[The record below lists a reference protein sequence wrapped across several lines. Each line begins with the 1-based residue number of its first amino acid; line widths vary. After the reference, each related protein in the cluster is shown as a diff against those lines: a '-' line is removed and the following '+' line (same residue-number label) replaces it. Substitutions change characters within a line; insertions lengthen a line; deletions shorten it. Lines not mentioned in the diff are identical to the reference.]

1 MMRQSNFLI
10 ISAAA
15 FLSATATA
23 PDRLGAQVRRLT
35 DVTADSVPKALV
47 EAVIDPIGA
56 MRMMGGGAR
65 PRLLVGT
72 LPSGLAQRLWIPPGS
87 TVLGGIESSGFGL
100 AIIHSPMS
108 EDSLNAGYAREEPR
122 MGWTLPP
129 ARTTAAPVMG
139 FVQPPTTLAVGTG
152 VVEGG
157 VFCSGG
163 TTLSI
168 SVAPVDPLM
177 REIRATAM
185 NLSDARCQP
194 SPAVGPSRT
203 ILSSRPQYP
212 TLVNPPGTG
221 TGYAPCLNWNSMG
234 GGGQTRL
241 QTAMTAD
248 DVLQHY
254 GKQLTDSGWT
264 PGPDQSISRSWSHR
278 DTSGTTTELTLTT
291 RLAPASP
298 GCVEVQMEVRSRRP
312 N

>member
-1 MMRQSNFLI
+1 MRHSSFLI
-10 ISAAA
+10 VSAALVA
-15 FLSATATA
+15 SATVAT
-23 PDRLGAQVRRLT
+23 PEKLGAQVRRLA
-35 DVTADSVPKALV
+35 DVPADSVPKALV
-47 EAVIDPIGA
+47 EAVMDPIGS
-56 MRMMGGGAR
+56 MRMMSNGAR

-100 AIIHSPMS
+100 AVIHSPLS

-122 MGWTLPP
+122 LGWTLPP
-129 ARTTAAPVMG
+129 ARTSPSPMMG
-139 FVQPPTTLAVGTG
+139 FVQAPTTLAVGSG

-168 SVAPVDPLM
+168 SVTPLDPLT

-185 NLSDARCQP
+185 NLSDVRCQP
-194 SPAVGPSRT
+194 PTVQRVIMPN
-203 ILSSRPQYP
+203 RPNYP
-212 TLVNPPGTG
+212 TLVNPPGSG
-221 TGYAPCLNWNSMG
+221 PGYANCSAWSSMG
-234 GGGQTRL
+234 GGGTTRL
-241 QTAMTAD
+241 QTGMAAD

-254 GKQLTDSGWT
+254 GKQLADSGWT
-264 PGPDQSISRSWSHR
+264 PGPDQTVVRSWSHR
-278 DTSGTTTELTLTT
+278 DSTGTLTELTLSARTSQ
-291 RLAPASP
+291 SP